1 MFMIL
6 ALNPGST
13 STKIGYFKDDQC
25 LIKETLRH
33 AAEETAANLDREQQ
47 AAFRRAAILEF
58 LSKNNIDPAQLAA
71 IVVRGGLLKPLAS
84 GTYLVNE
91 HIYYDLYSAKYGWHA
106 SNLGSII
113 ALPLA
118 NELGIPLYT
127 VDPVTVD
134 EFEPEARYS
143 GLKGVPRL
151 SMSHALNMK
160 AMARAAAKLVDKR
173 YEEMNM
179 VVVHLGSGISVS
191 AHRRGKMIDVNNA
204 NEEGPFSL
212 ERCGTLPALGLVRLC
227 FTGSP
232 SQEEVTRLL
241 TGQGGIFSYLG
252 TKDFISVEQRINDGD
267 QEVFRVVS
275 AMAYQVAKEIGAMAA
290 VLKGKVDLIVITGG
304 MANAKSLVDLI
315 TEKISFIAPV
325 QVLAGEEELEA
336 LASGALRVLRGE
348 DRALDY

>member
-1 MFMIL
+1 MFLIL
-6 ALNPGST
+6 VLNPGST
-13 STKIGYFKDDQC
+13 STKIGYFEDDHC
-25 LIKETLRH
+25 VIKETLRH
-33 AAEETAANLDREQQ
+33 LAEETSVNLDHEKQ

-58 LSKNNIDPAQLAA
+58 FKKNSIDLTKLAA
-71 IVVRGGLLKPLAS
+71 IVARGGLLKPLAS
-84 GTYLVNE
+84 GTYRVGEN
-91 HIYYDLYSAKYGWHA
+91 IYADLCSAKYGWHA

-143 GLKGVPRL
+143 GLKGIPRL

-160 AMARAAAKLVDKR
+160 AMARTAANLAGRR

-191 AHRRGKMIDVNNA
+191 AHHCGKMIDVNNA

-212 ERCGTLPALGLVRLC
+212 ERCGTLPALSLVRLC
-227 FTGSP
+227 FDGSKGR
-232 SQEEVTRLL
+232 EEVTRLL

-252 TKDFISVEQRINDGD
+252 TKDFISVEQRIKDGD
-267 QEVFRVVS
+267 QEALQVVS
-275 AMAYQVAKEIGAMAA
+275 AMAYQVAKEIGAMSA
-290 VLKGKVDLIVITGG
+290 VLKGNVNLIVLTGG
-304 MANAKSLVDLI
+304 MANAKTLVDLI
-315 TEKISFIAPV
+315 TERIAFIAPV

-348 DRALDY
+348 ASALEY

>member
-13 STKIGYFKDDQC
+13 STKIGLFKDDQC

-33 AAEETAANLDREQQ
+33 NAEETAANLDRQQQ
-47 AAFRRAAILEF
+47 AAFRRAAILKF
-58 LSKNNIDPAQLAA
+58 LGKNIIDPARLAA

-84 GTYLVNE
+84 GTYLVND
-91 HIYYDLYSAKYGWHA
+91 HIYNDLYSAKYGWHA

-118 NELGIPLYT
+118 DELGIPVYT

-143 GLKGVPRL
+143 GLKGVQRL

-160 AMARAAAKLVDKR
+160 AMARTAAKLVGKR
-173 YEEMNM
+173 YEEMNL

-191 AHRRGKMIDVNNA
+191 AHRCGKMIDVNNA

-227 FTGSP
+227 FSGSQ
-232 SQEEVTRLL
+232 SQEEVTSLL
-241 TGQGGIFSYLG
+241 TGQGGIYSYLG
-252 TKDFISVEQRINDGD
+252 TKDFISVEQRINEGD
-267 QEVFRVVS
+267 QEASQVVS

-290 VLKGKVDLIVITGG
+290 VLKGKVNLIVITGG
-304 MANAKSLVDLI
+304 MANAKTLVDLI
-315 TEKISFIAPV
+315 TEKISFIARV